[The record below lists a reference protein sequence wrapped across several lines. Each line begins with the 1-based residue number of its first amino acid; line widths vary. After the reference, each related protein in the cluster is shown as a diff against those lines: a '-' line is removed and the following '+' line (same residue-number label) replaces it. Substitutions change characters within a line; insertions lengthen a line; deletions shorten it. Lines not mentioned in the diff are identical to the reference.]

1 MPLREKQFRQKVFCV
16 NPAHLY
22 TEHLGAPAR
31 YNPLQ
36 ILLDDWMMTERNKD
50 LIADAQ
56 SIALQLC
63 PEPAATGENTF
74 FQKRIEKNTS
84 LSSRI
89 FDCVSR
95 RRLKLL

>member
-1 MPLREKQFRQKVFCV
+1 MIVTDFKGTLAVMTKWVRETIFRQQVFCV

-22 TEHLGAPAR
+22 TNFLGTPAR

-36 ILLDDWMMTERNKD
+36 ILVDDWLDAERNKD

-63 PEPAATGENTF
+63 PSE
-74 FQKRIEKNTS
+74 
-84 LSSRI
+84 LSN
-89 FDCVSR
+89 R
-95 RRLKLL
+95 REHVL